1 MYMLNFTTW
10 KQQASSSAPAEPNAR
25 RCTGCHNPWHWL
37 IPNNV
42 PDGHHNPCHWLVEPV
57 NRNVFRIN
65 YSGAYNNNTKLC
77 NACTENT
84 TTNIVSAFDSI
95 VLHGRPA
102 GQYALQLHCIALGK
116 HACQQ
121 VVISK
126 NPCSALAIGPASRT

>member
-1 MYMLNFTTW
+1 MKYFGYYYIL
-10 KQQASSSAPAEPNAR
+10 
-25 RCTGCHNPWHWL
+25 
-37 IPNNV
+37 
-42 PDGHHNPCHWLVEPV
+42 

-102 GQYALQLHCIALGK
+102 GQYALQLHWGTM
-116 HACQQ
+116 HA
-121 VVISK
+121 SK
-126 NPCSALAIGPASRT
+126 S